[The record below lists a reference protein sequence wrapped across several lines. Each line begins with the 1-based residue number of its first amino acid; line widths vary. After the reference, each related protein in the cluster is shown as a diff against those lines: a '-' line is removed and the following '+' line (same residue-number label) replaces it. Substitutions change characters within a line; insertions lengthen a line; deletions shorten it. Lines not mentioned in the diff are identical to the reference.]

1 MPLHDR
7 RYPRLFLFV
16 VAASILSACLSS
28 SPTLD
33 PTLQNIELQDC
44 QLSAPGLSNRQE
56 AQCGTFTVPEDWENP
71 SGREIELNI
80 AVIPALTSDRVPDP
94 LFFITGG
101 PGQAATE
108 SYVQMGDAFQGIND
122 RRDIVLVDQRGTG
135 QSAPI
140 VCPEPD
146 DPEAIEDDDEAL
158 GVWVS
163 DCLAEIDADPRFYTT
178 PVAVRDLDAVRQA
191 LGYQKV
197 NLYGVSYGTRVALT
211 YLDQY
216 PDALRTV
223 ILDGVVPQDE
233 VLGLEVAQDAQ
244 RALDLMLSRCS
255 DDPGCNET
263 FQDVGEE
270 FQDLLK
276 ALEDQPVTTSLMHPI
291 TGEPTEVEFTRDQFV
306 VAVRLLTYAPETV
319 ALLPLLIHTAH
330 SEGDFALLAAQYLV
344 VNQSLG
350 ETITIGMNY
359 SVLCSEDVPFLD
371 DEEALRVGE
380 GTYLG
385 DLQVREL
392 RRICQF
398 WPQGAIPED
407 YKRAVT
413 SDLPVLLLT
422 GEADP
427 VTPPENGEKVAATM
441 PNSLHLVAPGQG
453 HNVIL
458 RGCLPKIAGTFIENG
473 TVTGLDTACLDDIK
487 PMPFFL
493 NFSGT
498 AP

>member
-1 MPLHDR
+1 MHLPNK
-7 RYPRLFLFV
+7 RYLRLLLFI
-16 VAASILSACLSS
+16 VAVIVLSACASQ
-28 SPTLD
+28 SPGLG
-33 PTLQNIELQDC
+33 PTSQTIEFQDC
-44 QLSAPGLSNRQE
+44 QLSAPGLAYRQE
-56 AQCGTFTVPEDWENP
+56 AQCGSFTVPEDWENP

-80 AVIPALTSDRVPDP
+80 AVVPALTSDRMPDP

-108 SYVQMGDAFQGIND
+108 SYVQIRDTFQRIND
-122 RRDIVLVDQRGTG
+122 QRDIVLVDQRGTG
-135 QSAPI
+135 KSAPI
-140 VCPEPD
+140 TCPEPD

-158 GVWVS
+158 GDWVMG
-163 DCLAEIDADPRFYTT
+163 CLAEIDADPRFYTT
-178 PVAVRDLDAVRQA
+178 PVAVQDLEAVRQA
-191 LGYQKV
+191 LGYQKI

-211 YLDQY
+211 YLDRY

-233 VLGLEVAQDAQ
+233 ALGLEVAKDAQ
-244 RALDLMLSRCS
+244 RAVDLILARCS
-255 DDPGCNET
+255 NDPGCNET

-270 FQDLLK
+270 FQDLLSVL
-276 ALEDQPVTTSLMHPI
+276 ADQPVTTSLMHPT
-291 TGEPTEVEFTRDQFV
+291 TGELTEVEFTRDQFV

-330 SEGDFALLAAQYLV
+330 SEGDFTLLAAQYLV

-359 SVLCSEDVPFLD
+359 SVLCSEDMPFLD
-371 DEEALRVGE
+371 DDEALQASE
-380 GTYLG
+380 GTYFG

-392 RRICQF
+392 KRICQF
-398 WPQGAIPED
+398 WPQGVVPEG
-407 YKRAVT
+407 YKHAVT
-413 SDLPVLLLT
+413 SDLPVLLLS

-427 VTPPENGEKVAATM
+427 VTPPENAEKVAASL

-458 RGCLPKIAGTFIENG
+458 RGCMPKIAATFIENG
-473 TVTGLDTACLDDIK
+473 SATGLDTACLDDIK

-493 NFSGT
+493 NFGGT